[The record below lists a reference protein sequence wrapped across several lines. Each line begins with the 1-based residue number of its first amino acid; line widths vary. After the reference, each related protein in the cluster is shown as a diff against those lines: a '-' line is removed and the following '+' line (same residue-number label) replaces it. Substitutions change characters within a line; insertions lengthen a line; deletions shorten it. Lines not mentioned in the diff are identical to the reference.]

1 MALCVEV
8 TTSRAAG
15 SLHNAVHAQLVGK
28 GVVCTIYNAFPSNA
42 IHHALQVNL
51 FIAVLK
57 IKFAKAQTL
66 FHSRLAKMS
75 KKKRKNILGRVMEKG
90 KKRIKDQVKKQRE
103 AGEVSIDGPRRTA
116 HADRDTRKLFTPLL
130 LLLLETCIV
139 VVPQHLKLPLHTG
152 ELSVY
157 MHVSSKA
164 CSKCLPAPISPC

>member
-1 MALCVEV
+1 MCKFTCCDFTYCCLLAQC
-8 TTSRAAG
+8 SACSAG
-15 SLHNAVHAQLVGK
+15 RQ
-28 GVVCTIYNAFPSNA
+28 VCTEHHAFPSNA

-103 AGEVSIDGPRRTA
+103 AGEVSTECPQMI
-116 HADRDTRKLFTPLL
+116 LL
-130 LLLLETCIV
+130 LRAMIHRSCS
-139 VVPQHLKLPLHTG
+139 HGCYCCCLKLAL
-152 ELSVY
+152 L
-157 MHVSSKA
+157 
-164 CSKCLPAPISPC
+164 

>member
-1 MALCVEV
+1 MFLQLKFWFKRMCIRPQCHLRLSG
-8 TTSRAAG
+8 TSGHCNLR
-15 SLHNAVHAQLVGK
+15 LDMLLPVCKVHAQMLTP
-28 GVVCTIYNAFPSNA
+28 GVQVTMHSDA

-103 AGEVSIDGPRRTA
+103 AGEVSSDCHKR
-116 HADRDTRKLFTPLL
+116 H
-130 LLLLETCIV
+130 
-139 VVPQHLKLPLHTG
+139 
-152 ELSVY
+152 
-157 MHVSSKA
+157 
-164 CSKCLPAPISPC
+164 CSR